1 MYQGYFAITE
11 GTYVDYNTVTCLSP
25 SNYQLPPRGML
36 PFSVPFGIAMEDDE
50 YNPFTETTHFFSFYS
65 PPEVKSLSEK
75 EVKTNQIIPIMLKAS
90 KEKDKTFTTPSA
102 TVHEEEYVILNN
114 NGSDKLKST
123 KVSTKYQPILCRFGR
138 FGVTEAEYLNRT
150 NIKCNTP
157 KIEDD
162 SDIGYEEID
171 VDVAENG
178 VDFVKAGKLTMK
190 GPNSGKMIWVYLLI
204 ILLIA
209 VLLIALI
216 ALIIAYWEKIK
227 AQYQGISANQGD
239 EPHTTNKHL
248 KYLIQNNQEDNPIPG
263 GDGFNNFP

>member
-1 MYQGYFAITE
+1 
-11 GTYVDYNTVTCLSP
+11 
-25 SNYQLPPRGML
+25 
-36 PFSVPFGIAMEDDE
+36 
-50 YNPFTETTHFFSFYS
+50 
-65 PPEVKSLSEK
+65 
-75 EVKTNQIIPIMLKAS
+75 MLKAS

-114 NGSDKLKST
+114 NGSDKLKSS
-123 KVSTKYQPILCRFGR
+123 KVSVKYQPILCRFGR

-216 ALIIAYWEKIK
+216 ALIMAYWNKII

-248 KYLIQNNQEDNPIPG
+248 KYLIQNNPEENAMGG
-263 GDGFNNFP
+263 GDNLP